1 MDNYETILNR
11 VEKQTI
17 KTMEKTNNEANQM
30 SQNETDNVLNSIG
43 LEVQRQGGY

>member
-17 KTMEKTNNEANQM
+17 KTMEKTNNETNQM

>member
-11 VEKQTI
+11 VAEQTI
-17 KTMEKTNNEANQM
+17 QTMEKSKNETNQM

>member
-11 VEKQTI
+11 VAEQTTQ
-17 KTMEKTNNEANQM
+17 TMEKAENETNQM